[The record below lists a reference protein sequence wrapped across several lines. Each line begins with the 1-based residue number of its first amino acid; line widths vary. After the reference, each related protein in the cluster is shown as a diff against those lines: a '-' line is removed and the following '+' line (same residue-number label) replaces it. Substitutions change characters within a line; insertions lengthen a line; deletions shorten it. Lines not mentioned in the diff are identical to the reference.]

1 MSFAFFD
8 ADRLR
13 TNDRHFAE
21 VIDLPRQGQGMIEFL
36 LGVDFEL
43 SGDVHVFGALEDL
56 GIDDVRNDGLIFTGQ
71 VFVQQLRE
79 TVSVISSDFC
89 SGILFLLQI
98 ERQLYVRTLWHRFL
112 ALCAAPNLMRFDL
125 PIQS

>member
-1 MSFAFFD
+1 MRDAISVITNGFIFIVEIEAEHVSRVFRC

-21 VIDLPRQGQGMIEFL
+21 VIDLPRQGQCMIELL

-43 SGDVHVFGALEDL
+43 SGDVHVFGALEHL
-56 GIDDVRNDGLIFTGQ
+56 GIDDLRNDGLIFTGQ

-79 TVSVISSDFC
+79 TVPGDFV
-89 SGILFLLQI
+89 GFLFRHLIPPL
-98 ERQLYVRTLWHRFL
+98 
-112 ALCAAPNLMRFDL
+112 D
-125 PIQS
+125 